1 MECIEKYQKRRELAV
16 RITSLLLMRGGFAAR
31 SETSV
36 ANPDRRRLK
45 GNMEMSAFKW
55 LIIATV
61 IGGFSPFGWAQQL
74 DEGKTEFL
82 SSCASCHGTD
92 GKGKGP
98 VSAELKG
105 TPPDLT
111 VLAKKNN
118 GVFPVAAVYEIIDG
132 RKSVSAHGTGEMPVW
147 GFRYR
152 AAVRMNVAPTSEV
165 NRILS
170 RNVEFIVRSRILA
183 VVDYLNRIQEK

>member
-1 MECIEKYQKRRELAV
+1 VEK
-16 RITSLLLMRGGFAAR
+16 
-31 SETSV
+31 
-36 ANPDRRRLK
+36 
-45 GNMEMSAFKW
+45 SAFKW
-55 LIIATV
+55 LVIATV
-61 IGGFSPFGWAQQL
+61 IIGFSASGWAQGL

-82 SSCASCHGTD
+82 SSCAPCHGTD

-118 GVFPVAAVYEIIDG
+118 GVFPVAAVYEMIDG
-132 RKSVSAHGTGEMPVW
+132 RKSVSAHGTGEMPIW

-152 AAVRMNVAPTSEV
+152 ASVRMNVAPTVAPTSEV

-183 VVDYLNRIQEK
+183 LVDYLNRIQEK